1 VNTNQIS
8 VLISDPIEEA
18 CSDILIEE
26 GFPVDRKTGLSE
38 DELCEVI
45 KDYSVLI
52 VRSSTQVTKKV
63 IEHGAKLKIIGRAGT
78 GVDNIDIDAATR
90 RGVIVMN
97 TPGGNTVSTAEHAI
111 SLLMSMARNIPQAWA
126 SLRGGKWDRKTYRGV
141 ELYGK
146 TLGIVGLGKVGRE
159 VASRLQAFGMKVVA
173 YDPLVSD
180 DVIAKLNVE
189 SVSIE
194 ELLRRSDYITIHT
207 PLTDDTRN
215 LFNEETLKLCRRGVR
230 IVNCARGGIIDENAL
245 AAALDSGQ
253 VAAAALDVFE
263 KEPPGDNPLV
273 QHPKVVATPHLGA
286 STVEA
291 QEKVAIQIAHQIADA
306 LKERSLIGAV
316 NISAAQFSVRED
328 HKPFLMLSERL
339 GSIAG
344 QLMDGKLK
352 SVTFAMGGE
361 GLLSS
366 FDVMKSA
373 MLQGILSPRLDQPI
387 NDVNAPYFAKEMG
400 ISVNERKDESTGNYN
415 QLITVEYKTDTETR
429 MLSGTVFGSN
439 SIRLVRID
447 KFRVEI
453 EPSGYMLFYWNI
465 DRPGMLA
472 AVGAALAKADIN
484 IAGLSLGRTAQGEK
498 ALTIINLDSNV
509 PPEVLKDIAAI
520 DGVLE
525 PKVVR
530 L

>member
-1 VNTNQIS
+1 
-8 VLISDPIEEA
+8 
-18 CSDILIEE
+18 
-26 GFPVDRKTGLSE
+26 
-38 DELCEVI
+38 
-45 KDYSVLI
+45 
-52 VRSSTQVTKKV
+52 
-63 IEHGAKLKIIGRAGT
+63 
-78 GVDNIDIDAATR
+78 
-90 RGVIVMN
+90 
-97 TPGGNTVSTAEHAI
+97 
-111 SLLMSMARNIPQAWA
+111 
-126 SLRGGKWDRKTYRGV
+126 
-141 ELYGK
+141 
-146 TLGIVGLGKVGRE
+146 
-159 VASRLQAFGMKVVA
+159 
-173 YDPLVSD
+173 
-180 DVIAKLNVE
+180 
-189 SVSIE
+189 
-194 ELLRRSDYITIHT
+194 
-207 PLTDDTRN
+207 
-215 LFNEETLKLCRRGVR
+215 
-230 IVNCARGGIIDENAL
+230 
-245 AAALDSGQ
+245 
-253 VAAAALDVFE
+253 
-263 KEPPGDNPLV
+263 
-273 QHPKVVATPHLGA
+273 VATPHLGA

-316 NISAAQFSVRED
+316 NIGAAQFSVRED
-328 HKPFLMLSERL
+328 HKPFLILSERL

-498 ALTIINLDSNV
+498 ALTIINLDSDV
-509 PPEVLKDIAAI
+509 PPEVLKEIAAI